1 IDYSGYF
8 GIDEVQDG
16 VYEVMDSRQYGQYIN
31 MAFNNSVGVS
41 VPNGYNPSHEDY
53 IDPNE
58 VNTNWQDE
66 AFKTG
71 IRQNHNINLSGGGE
85 NNTYNL
91 GLDYFSQEGTIEG
104 AGPNL
109 ERYSAR
115 LNNTM
120 DVKFLTFKTGLVYS
134 RSDQDNMAL
143 SN

>member
-1 IDYSGYF
+1 
-8 GIDEVQDG
+8 
-16 VYEVMDSRQYGQYIN
+16 
-31 MAFNNSVGVS
+31 
-41 VPNGYNPSHEDY
+41 NPSHEDY

-109 ERYSAR
+109 ERYTAR

-120 DVKFLTFKTGLVYS
+120 DVKFLKFKTGIVYS
-134 RSDQDNMAL
+134 HSDQDNMAL
-143 SN
+143 SNANEFVQGLYGA